1 MAINAINTISEKV
14 HDNALQQELSKQK
27 LWYSVI
33 QNKATDRL
41 QNERAEE
48 YHASAMQDLMLKGGI
63 QMNTFTNCSTS
74 KIAELM
80 IQGSNRGITSMWK
93 SMNHHQN
100 SGNLSMEVAKELVDF
115 EQKSI
120 ARLKKIFIKGVTM
133 TRLNKY
139 LAECGLCSRREA
151 DKLIDQGRVYVNG
164 QRAVSGMKVCDRD
177 IVEVNHQRLQSAA
190 ASKVVLAY
198 NKPVGITCTEKD
210 RYAEKTIVEAVN
222 YPVRLT
228 YAGRLDKASDGLIIL
243 TNDGELIQRM
253 MKGANGHEKEYL
265 VKVDRELTEEF
276 LTKMAQGVYLRELD
290 ATTRPCTLKRIGKY
304 TFQITLTQGLNRQ
317 IRRMCGCFGYNV
329 KSLTRI
335 RVMNIELNGLKS
347 GEYREIKGQERET
360 LYRLCGISDSQ

>member
-1 MAINAINTISEKV
+1 
-14 HDNALQQELSKQK
+14 
-27 LWYSVI
+27 
-33 QNKATDRL
+33 
-41 QNERAEE
+41 
-48 YHASAMQDLMLKGGI
+48 
-63 QMNTFTNCSTS
+63 
-74 KIAELM
+74 
-80 IQGSNRGITSMWK
+80 
-93 SMNHHQN
+93 
-100 SGNLSMEVAKELVDF
+100 
-115 EQKSI
+115 
-120 ARLKKIFIKGVTM
+120 M

-276 LTKMAQGVYLRELD
+276 LTKMAQGVYLKELD
-290 ATTRPCTLKRIGKY
+290 VTTRPCTLKRIGKY

-317 IRRMCGCFGYNV
+317 IRRMCGSFGYNV

>member
-1 MAINAINTISEKV
+1 
-14 HDNALQQELSKQK
+14 
-27 LWYSVI
+27 
-33 QNKATDRL
+33 
-41 QNERAEE
+41 
-48 YHASAMQDLMLKGGI
+48 
-63 QMNTFTNCSTS
+63 
-74 KIAELM
+74 
-80 IQGSNRGITSMWK
+80 
-93 SMNHHQN
+93 
-100 SGNLSMEVAKELVDF
+100 
-115 EQKSI
+115 
-120 ARLKKIFIKGVTM
+120 M

-164 QRAVSGMKVCDRD
+164 QRAVSGMKVCGRD
-177 IVEVNHQRLQSAA
+177 IVEVNHQRLRSAA

>member
-1 MAINAINTISEKV
+1 
-14 HDNALQQELSKQK
+14 
-27 LWYSVI
+27 
-33 QNKATDRL
+33 
-41 QNERAEE
+41 
-48 YHASAMQDLMLKGGI
+48 
-63 QMNTFTNCSTS
+63 
-74 KIAELM
+74 
-80 IQGSNRGITSMWK
+80 
-93 SMNHHQN
+93 
-100 SGNLSMEVAKELVDF
+100 
-115 EQKSI
+115 
-120 ARLKKIFIKGVTM
+120 M

-360 LYRLCGISDSQ
+360 LYRLCGISDSQIK

>member
-1 MAINAINTISEKV
+1 
-14 HDNALQQELSKQK
+14 
-27 LWYSVI
+27 
-33 QNKATDRL
+33 
-41 QNERAEE
+41 
-48 YHASAMQDLMLKGGI
+48 
-63 QMNTFTNCSTS
+63 
-74 KIAELM
+74 
-80 IQGSNRGITSMWK
+80 
-93 SMNHHQN
+93 
-100 SGNLSMEVAKELVDF
+100 
-115 EQKSI
+115 
-120 ARLKKIFIKGVTM
+120 M

-177 IVEVNHQRLQSAA
+177 IVEVNHQRLRSAA

-276 LTKMAQGVYLRELD
+276 LTKMAQGVYLKELD

-347 GEYREIKGQERET
+347 GVYREIKGQERET

>member
-1 MAINAINTISEKV
+1 
-14 HDNALQQELSKQK
+14 
-27 LWYSVI
+27 
-33 QNKATDRL
+33 
-41 QNERAEE
+41 
-48 YHASAMQDLMLKGGI
+48 
-63 QMNTFTNCSTS
+63 
-74 KIAELM
+74 
-80 IQGSNRGITSMWK
+80 
-93 SMNHHQN
+93 
-100 SGNLSMEVAKELVDF
+100 
-115 EQKSI
+115 
-120 ARLKKIFIKGVTM
+120 M

-276 LTKMAQGVYLRELD
+276 LTKMAQGVYLKELD
-290 ATTRPCTLKRIGKY
+290 VTTRPCTLKRIGKY